1 MSSGMQRR
9 KQAAKATAT
18 EVTKEWT
25 WKGGATEETSPGGG
39 KMTINECEGREC
51 ECKCSKLRC
60 RKVRQTGRQ
69 NECDEKRRERERRGG
84 PKPATDPRGG
94 RAAVARD
101 R

>member
-39 KMTINECEGREC
+39 KMTINESE
-51 ECKCSKLRC
+51 
-60 RKVRQTGRQ
+60 
-69 NECDEKRRERERRGG
+69 EKR
-84 PKPATDPRGG
+84 
-94 RAAVARD
+94 V
-101 R
+101 